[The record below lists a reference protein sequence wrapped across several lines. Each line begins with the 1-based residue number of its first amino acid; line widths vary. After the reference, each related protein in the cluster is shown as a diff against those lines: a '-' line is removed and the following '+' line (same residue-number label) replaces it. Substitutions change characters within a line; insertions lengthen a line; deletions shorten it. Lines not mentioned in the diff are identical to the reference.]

1 MSDPMNLYDLQQ
13 LLVEEYNY
21 ANKHDSLPPVIIMVD
36 SYAVTDAP
44 YTAHELVFDDDPK
57 RDAVFYHDAYYTD
70 ESEFVAAYVD
80 ANDNAAITGDE
91 HDRFLD
97 ELYSQAYTLWREHNK
112 TCLVFWTRPTDLAD
126 CTVED

>member
-1 MSDPMNLYDLQQ
+1 MADSMNLYDLQR
-13 LLVEEYNY
+13 LLIRAYNH
-21 ANKHDSLPPVIIMVD
+21 ASKHGSFPPMIVMVD

-44 YTAHELVFDDDPK
+44 YTAHELVPDNDPE

-70 ESEFVAAYVD
+70 ESEFVEAYVD
-80 ANDNAAITGDE
+80 ANDNAAITGTE
-91 HDRFLD
+91 RDRLLD
-97 ELYSQAYTLWREHNK
+97 DLYNRAHALWREHRK

>member
-1 MSDPMNLYDLQQ
+1 MSDSMNLYDLQR

-21 ANKHDSLPPVIIMVD
+21 ANKHGSLPSVIIMVD

-44 YTAHELVFDDDPK
+44 YTAHELVFDDDPE

-91 HDRFLD
+91 RDRFLD
-97 ELYSQAYTLWREHNK
+97 ELYDQAHTLWREHNK